1 MREFLAILVSF
12 ATIPVL
18 SRRKISLGISLIICA
33 FVLSLL
39 SGLGVFT
46 YFEAA
51 YQTLTDVA
59 RVQQYIVVL
68 EISILGAL
76 LKKYNFIDKIVDSL
90 TKVVKNIRIIIM
102 FIPALIGFLVVPGG
116 AIISAPFIDKIGD
129 DYSIPKTNRGIMN
142 LIFRHIAMLM
152 MPYSNG
158 LLITALFTPISIYK
172 VIGLNL
178 VFMAIYIFLGYML
191 QVRKVEM
198 VEIKSDDLYHKP
210 NQALKIYIT
219 YIYSGILNLL
229 FNIPFY
235 IGMLANFLVYL
246 LHQPRIS
253 SRI

>member
-18 SRRKISLGISLIICA
+18 SRRKVSLGISLIICA

-116 AIISAPFIDKIGD
+116 A
-129 DYSIPKTNRGIMN
+129 
-142 LIFRHIAMLM
+142 
-152 MPYSNG
+152 
-158 LLITALFTPISIYK
+158 
-172 VIGLNL
+172 
-178 VFMAIYIFLGYML
+178 
-191 QVRKVEM
+191 
-198 VEIKSDDLYHKP
+198 
-210 NQALKIYIT
+210 
-219 YIYSGILNLL
+219 
-229 FNIPFY
+229 
-235 IGMLANFLVYL
+235 
-246 LHQPRIS
+246 
-253 SRI
+253 